1 MVELQFTGQINTS
14 LQAGDIVYYLQTSQV
29 AGFDTSSTSPIEI
42 GPVSEILVSNF
53 NEYTIRI
60 NTSSAV
66 PTGNNYYLFSKDN
79 TVNLASV
86 LGYHAEVQFVNNS
99 DKKSEMFSIG
109 SMIQLNS
116 K

>member
-14 LQAGDIVYYLQTSQV
+14 LQVGDIVYYLQTSQV
-29 AGFDTSSTSPIEI
+29 AGFDTASVSPTEL

-60 NTSSAV
+60 NTSSPV
-66 PTGNNYYLFSKDN
+66 PAGNNYYMFSKDN

>member
-1 MVELQFTGQINTS
+1 M
-14 LQAGDIVYYLQTSQV
+14 
-29 AGFDTSSTSPIEI
+29 
-42 GPVSEILVSNF
+42 
-53 NEYTIRI
+53 
-60 NTSSAV
+60 
-66 PTGNNYYLFSKDN
+66 FSKDN

-109 SMIQLNS
+109 SIIQLNS